1 MLLEAAHMT
10 AKSDA
15 PRPARQNSPW
25 LFFAKA
31 VIVVVLGV
39 LIYLLGVSMVQHRF
53 FRGGWVNQHGR
64 LMP

>member
-1 MLLEAAHMT
+1 MISESET
-10 AKSDA
+10 

-25 LFFAKA
+25 PFLVKA
-31 VIVVVLGV
+31 VFVIVLAV
-39 LIYLLGVSMVQHRF
+39 LIFILGLRMVHHRF